1 MKNLVSVIAGS
12 ILLICVGIPAHAN
25 WLVDEARWHVSA
37 HGQIMCLDCHGDVG
51 KDALHPDPGNVNQ
64 LAGSFFRPEQCTGC
78 HDSVLSELGVGRH
91 GGQPLKADQDYHRCR
106 DCHDPHTQGRISNPG
121 AYDPARPDQGQ
132 CGSCHESRDR
142 LPALSPADEACMG
155 CHRGWDPKAPG
166 AAQHSKALCLS
177 CHGAESPAVRT
188 GRVGVLPVLDVGP
201 EGFRP
206 HADVACLTCHPQAA
220 QYGHSRQKPGDCR
233 QCHVRHDEAVAH
245 DAHLSVTCGA
255 CHLKQVFPRKDKE
268 SSLVGWVRQAGNPS
282 RLHDMRLTDDEGS
295 CRRCHHGANPL
306 GAAAMVLPAKS
317 ILCMPCH
324 AATFS
329 AADPITMLA
338 LIVFASGL
346 AGSLSYWFSGS
357 LPGVSSA
364 GSFHKG
370 IRIVREITKTIFSI
384 TIFCIAKNS
393 VLDGLLQLKFYRQS
407 PSRWLIHGLMVWP
420 FFLRFLWGIAA
431 LMGALWA
438 PGRNWPWAM
447 LDKNNAVH
455 GLFFDATGLMI
466 IAGAAV
472 AILRGAS
479 SPSAKLPA
487 MPRHDRLASG
497 LLGAIVGVGFVLEG
511 MRIAMT
517 GYPPGSAYA
526 FVGDALSRFFFGVSG
541 LEDIYG
547 YVWYVHAVLTGAF
560 VAYLPFSR
568 MFHIVLAPVLLAV
581 NAAGGRKHHRHQ
593 EKEIKA

>member
-1 MKNLVSVIAGS
+1 MKKLVSVIVGS
-12 ILLICVGIPAHAN
+12 ILSICVGIPAHAN
-25 WLVDEARWHVSA
+25 WLVDETRWHVSA

-51 KDALHPDPGNVNQ
+51 TKALHPDPARVDQ
-64 LAGSFFRPEQCTGC
+64 LPGSSFSSELCAGC
-78 HDSVLSELGVGRH
+78 HDSVFSDLGAQRH
-91 GGQPLKADQDYHRCR
+91 GGQPLRADQDYHRCR

-121 AYDPARPDQGQ
+121 SFDPVRPAPGQ
-132 CGSCHESRDR
+132 CGSCHEPREH
-142 LPALSPADEACMG
+142 LPALPAADEACMA
-155 CHRGWDPKAPG
+155 CHRGWDPKALG
-166 AAQHSKALCLS
+166 AAQHSKTLCLA
-177 CHGAESPAVRT
+177 CHGAESTAVPA

-206 HADVACLTCHPQAA
+206 HTDVACLTCHPQAA

-245 DAHLSVTCGA
+245 DAHLSVACGA
-255 CHLKQVFPRKDKE
+255 CHLKQVLPRKDRE
-268 SSLVGWVRQAGNPS
+268 SGLIGWVRQAGSPS

-295 CRRCHHGANPL
+295 CRRCHHGTNAV

-317 ILCMPCH
+317 VLCMPCH

-329 AADPITMLA
+329 AGDPITMLA

-346 AGSLSYWFSGS
+346 AGSLSYWFSGYI
-357 LPGVSSA
+357 PGARSE

-370 IRIVREITKTIFSI
+370 IRIVREITKTILSI
-384 TIFCIAKNS
+384 NVFCIAKHI

-420 FFLRFLWGIAA
+420 FFLRFLWGIVA
-431 LMGALWA
+431 LMASRWA
-438 PGRNWPWAM
+438 PGRDWPWAM
-447 LDKNNAVH
+447 LDKNHAVH
-455 GLFFDATGLMI
+455 GLFFDGTGLMI

-479 SPSAKLPA
+479 GPSAKLPA

-497 LLGAIVGVGFVLEG
+497 LLLAIVGVGFVLEG

-517 GYPPGSAYA
+517 GYPSGSAYA

-541 LEDIYG
+541 LEDTYG
-547 YVWYVHAVLTGAF
+547 YMWYLHAGLTGAF

-581 NAAGGRKHHRHQ
+581 NAAERRQ
-593 EKEIKA
+593 